1 MTITRAV
8 HTGAH
13 NNAGSSST
21 TCVMT
26 ISSVT
31 AGNCIIVG
39 AGWVDVSGSVTC
51 TVTDDKG
58 NSYTAVGSKSR
69 NATQQY
75 SVQLFRAWNV
85 AAGTTNVTAT
95 ITTGAAFSDIKGEE
109 ISSSNGSFTSDPINT
124 GYGTSSTAGRTGTGN
139 GTAMATASGTPNQ
152 DNCAIF
158 TYGGAN
164 SGTITAGSGFT
175 LRTTGAD
182 GLGLA
187 DLVQTT
193 AAAKQGLLTTSSS
206 DQWTICSV
214 AINDVAAASADAG
227 GMLAFFE

>member
-8 HTGAH
+8 NTNSH
-13 NNAGSSST
+13 NNGASSTT

-26 ISSVT
+26 LPSLV
-31 AGNCIIVG
+31 AGNCVMIG
-39 AGWVDVSGSVTC
+39 TGWVDVSGTVTC
-51 TVTDDKG
+51 TVADDKG
-58 NSYTAVGSKSR
+58 NTYTAVGSKSR

-75 SVQLFRAWNV
+75 SVQLFRAYNV
-85 AAGTTNVTAT
+85 AASAGTVTITAT
-95 ITTGAAFSDIKGEE
+95 ITTAAAFSDINGEQ
-109 ISSSNGSFTSDPINT
+109 ISSSNGSFTSDPLNA
-124 GYGTSSTAGRTGTGN
+124 GYGSKVGTGN
-139 GTAMATASGTPNQ
+139 STALATASGTPDQ
-152 DNCAIF
+152 DNTAIF

-175 LRTTGAD
+175 LRNTGAN

-206 DQWTICSV
+206 SQWTICAC
-214 AINDVAAASADAG
+214 AINDVPAASGDTG
-227 GMLAFFE
+227 GFLMFF

>member
-8 HTGAH
+8 NTGAH
-13 NNAGSSST
+13 NNAASSTT

-26 ISSVT
+26 LASLT
-31 AGNCIIVG
+31 AGNCVVIG
-39 AGWVDVSGSVTC
+39 AGWVDVSGTVTC
-51 TVTDDKG
+51 TVADDKG
-58 NSYTAVGSKSR
+58 NTYTAVGSKSR

-75 SVQLFRAWNV
+75 SVQLFRAYNV
-85 AAGTTNVTAT
+85 AASAGTVTITAT
-95 ITTGAAFSDIKGEE
+95 ITTAAGFSDIKGEQ
-109 ISSSNGSFTSDPINT
+109 ISSSNGSFTSDPLNA
-124 GYGTSSTAGRTGTGN
+124 GYGSKVGTGN
-139 GTAMATASGTPNQ
+139 STALSTASGTPDQ
-152 DNCAIF
+152 DNTAIF

-164 SGTITAGSGFT
+164 SGTITAGTGFT

-206 DQWTICSV
+206 SQWTICAC
-214 AINDVAAASADAG
+214 AINDVAAAGASDTG
-227 GMLAFFE
+227 GFLMFF